1 MARRQ
6 PAADPIPPAEPALSA
21 SPADPVRPFVRP
33 CLWDALYLHPLNT
46 RSEPPDAEIAALA
59 DSIATQ
65 GLLQNLMGFLD
76 PARPHMIGI
85 VAGGRRLRAL
95 TLLIERRDWA
105 ADRPIPVLLTADE
118 DLAAAWAGTENE
130 ARQGLHPADEVRA
143 YRDLRRRGQT
153 PETIARTF
161 AVTVSHVHRRLA
173 LATLP
178 ETALDALRAG
188 TLSIETARILTLAKS
203 EQQAQSALDRLL
215 SGKLMRWQ
223 LKDELTANTVTARDP
238 RVRYIGLAA
247 YIDAGG
253 TLTTDLFE
261 DAQYLHDVALLNELA
276 QARGDAQVEA
286 LREAGGWSWGTF
298 FLPQAKFSYADLD
311 RIEGTEPQLPEGDLD
326 RLAELEETDP
336 DSLTAEAQAEMA
348 ALRAR
353 FAPTY
358 TDEER
363 ACGGL
368 IAHLTWGGEFEEVGA
383 YTRKGDAQPDA
394 AISGADHS
402 VETRRADP
410 PEAAMPQ
417 NLKDDLTA
425 IRLLSLQFALSS
437 HPDLLLDLLAWQAS
451 AGLSPYSPPF
461 AIQITPPRNRP
472 ERPEGTQEVASL
484 VAPQTDYRADPT
496 PDRLQAFR
504 AQEDSERYRALNWAL
519 ARAYARPTGSLADW
533 LATQVQ
539 PNPRALWSPTAA
551 GFLSRVSGS
560 YLDRLWAD
568 LVPPSDLDPAHATFR
583 GLPKKDKAK
592 RLDAL
597 FNDMSTREAL
607 GLSREQNA
615 AIDAWLPEELRFAA
629 PASPPSDDAE
639 PGAA

>member
-6 PAADPIPPAEPALSA
+6 PAADPIPPETPPASVAA
-21 SPADPVRPFVRP
+21 SADPVRPFVRP

-95 TLLIERRDWA
+95 TMLIERGDWA

-161 AVTVSHVHRRLA
+161 AVTVGHVHRRLA

-203 EQQAQSALDRLL
+203 EKQAKSALERLL
-215 SGKLMRWQ
+215 SGKLQRWQ
-223 LKDELTANTVTARDP
+223 LRDELTANTVRAGDA
-238 RVRYIGLAA
+238 RVRYVGLAA

-261 DAQYLHDVALLNELA
+261 DAQYLHDTALLDQLA
-276 QARGDAQVEA
+276 QAKGDAQVEA
-286 LREAGGWSWGTF
+286 LREAGGWSWAS
-298 FLPQAKFSYADLD
+298 FLLDPDKVSFADYD
-311 RIEGTEPQLPEGDLD
+311 RIQGAEPELPEGDLD
-326 RLAELEETDP
+326 RLDELEEIETED
-336 DSLTAEAQAEMA
+336 LTADDQAELA
-348 ALRAR
+348 VLQAR
-353 FAPTY
+353 CAPTF

-363 ACGGL
+363 TTGGL
-368 IAHLTWGGEFEEVGA
+368 IAHLNYRGEFVEAGA
-383 YTRKGDAQPDA
+383 FRRKGDAPPAAQPED
-394 AISGADHS
+394 DT
-402 VETRRADP
+402 VQTRRADP

-425 IRLLSLQFALSS
+425 IRLLSLQFALAS

-451 AGLSPYSPPF
+451 AGLSPYSPPL
-461 AIQITPPRNRP
+461 AITINAPRNRP
-472 ERPEGTQEVASL
+472 EKPEGTQDVPSL

-496 PDRLQAFR
+496 PERFTAFR
-504 AQEDSERYRALNWAL
+504 AQEDAERYRALNWAL
-519 ARAYARPTGSLADW
+519 ARAYARPTGEIADW
-533 LATQVQ
+533 LAKQVQ
-539 PNPRALWSPTAA
+539 PNVRALWSPTAA

-560 YLDRLWAD
+560 YLDRLWAE
-568 LVPPSDLDPAHATFR
+568 LVPPSDVDPAHATFR
-583 GLPKKDKAK
+583 GLSKKDKAK

-597 FNDMSTREAL
+597 FNDMSTREAM
-607 GLSREQNA
+607 GLSRDQNA

-629 PASPPSDDAE
+629 PEPPPEDDADQ
-639 PGAA
+639 GDA